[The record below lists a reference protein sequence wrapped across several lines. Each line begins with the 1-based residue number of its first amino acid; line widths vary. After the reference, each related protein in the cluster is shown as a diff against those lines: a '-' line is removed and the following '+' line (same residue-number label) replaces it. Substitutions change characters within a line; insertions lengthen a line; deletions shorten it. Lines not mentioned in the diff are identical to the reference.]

1 MQIDYQ
7 VSRNFTRSQFPE
19 KYEDWEIENKINLF
33 IDKVKHWQL
42 DIADKLINGYTDE
55 EKSES
60 SGIPHS
66 GYAVLSIL
74 CSYFE
79 MFGKYYH
86 GFIPEKTDY
95 SYKRQSSMLFK
106 KGFDV
111 IAEQLGWKS
120 DVFPTEK
127 DIRRIKALIQRHI
140 PPDIE
145 LTVNLRSLEEPL
157 GKAMYEEV
165 RCCLYH
171 IGSTSGKVRLSSQF
185 PTAFIMI
192 SLGSSTN
199 LIKLE
204 INPHHLTKDLLKH
217 IDIYARMLLDKT
229 QTELRANFEKR
240 FDFDV
245 GYNT

>member
-19 KYEDWEIENKINLF
+19 RYEDWEIEDKINLF
-33 IDKVKHWQL
+33 IDKVKYWQL
-42 DIADKLINGYTDE
+42 DIADKLINCYTNE
-55 EKSES
+55 ENSEL

-66 GYAVLSIL
+66 GYATLSIL

-79 MFGKYYH
+79 MFGKYYY
-86 GFIPEKTDY
+86 GFIPEKTNY
-95 SYKRQSSMLFK
+95 FYKRQSSKFFK

-120 DVFPTEK
+120 DVFPTEEK
-127 DIRRIKALIQRHI
+127 VQQITKLIQKHI
-140 PPDIE
+140 PPDID
-145 LTVNLRSLEEPL
+145 LTVNIRSLEEPL

-165 RCCLYH
+165 RCGLYH
-171 IGSTSGKVRLSSQF
+171 IGSTSGKVRLSNQF

-192 SLGSSTN
+192 SSGSSKHLIN
-199 LIKLE
+199 LD
-204 INPHHLTKDLLKH
+204 INPHHLTKELLKH
-217 IDIYARMLLDKT
+217 IDIYADMLSDEM